1 MHITKQSLKDLIYKI
16 NGAAIEVHR
25 ELGPGLLESIY
36 HTCLIEELIAR
47 NIEFETEV
55 KIPIRYKGKLTNQI
69 MRCDLLIEKS
79 LVVELKAVE
88 YVHPV
93 HHAQLLTYM
102 KLLKL
107 PMGLMLNFNCKNMF
121 NEGQKTMVNE
131 LYRNL
136 P

>member
-25 ELGPGLLESIY
+25 ELGHGLLESIY

-55 KIPIRYKGKLTNQI
+55 KIPIRYKGKLTNQV

-131 LYRNL
+131 LYRDL

>member
-1 MHITKQSLKDLIYKI
+1 MQITKQSLKDLIYKI
-16 NGAAIEVHR
+16 NGAAIEIHW

-36 HTCLIEELIAR
+36 HTCLIEELIAK

-131 LYRNL
+131 LYRKL

>member
-1 MHITKQSLKDLIYKI
+1 MHITKQSIKDLIYKI

-25 ELGPGLLESIY
+25 ELGHGLLESIY

-55 KIPIRYKGKLTNQI
+55 KIPIRYKGKLTNQV

-79 LVVELKAVE
+79 LVVELKEVE

>member
-1 MHITKQSLKDLIYKI
+1 MKTTKQSLKDLIYKV
-16 NGAAIEVHR
+16 NGAAIEVHK

-36 HTCLIEELIAR
+36 HSCLIEELRERKIK
-47 NIEFETEV
+47 FETEV
-55 KIPIRYKGKLTNQI
+55 KIPISYKGKLTNQVL
-69 MRCDLLIEKS
+69 RCDLLIEKS

-88 YVHPV
+88 YIHPV

-102 KLLKL
+102 RILKL
-107 PMGLMLNFNCKNMF
+107 PIGLMLNFNCKNMF
-121 NEGQKTMVNE
+121 NEGQKTLVNE

>member
-1 MHITKQSLKDLIYKI
+1 MQITKQSLKELIYKI

-47 NIEFETEV
+47 KIEFETEV

-121 NEGQKTMVNE
+121 NEGQKTLVNE
-131 LYRNL
+131 LYRKL

>member
-1 MHITKQSLKDLIYKI
+1 MQITKQSLKDLIYKI

-36 HTCLIEELIAR
+36 HTCLIEELIAK

-131 LYRNL
+131 LYRKL

>member
-1 MHITKQSLKDLIYKI
+1 MNITKQSLKDLIYKI

-36 HTCLIEELIAR
+36 HTCLIEELIAK

-102 KLLKL
+102 KSLKL

-131 LYRNL
+131 LYRKL
-136 P
+136 A